1 MKLKKRVALV
11 TGGGEGIGRAIALR
25 FAKEGADITI
35 ADINFE
41 NAKKVSKE
49 ILSLGRESLAIKTD
63 VSKQKEVN
71 QTVKRTINKFK
82 KIDILVNNAGIS
94 KISPFVKTTESIWNK
109 ILDTNLKGTFF
120 CCKAVIPYMLR
131 QKSGKI
137 INLSSQ
143 SGKKGNS
150 QYAAYCASKFGII
163 GLTQSIALEFAP
175 YGININAICP
185 NIVFTTMWK
194 KQLNQY
200 AQKYNLSSEKVKD
213 FLLSKIPLGRFPKL
227 EEITNVVLF
236 LASDESSYITGQAI
250 NITGGQLLT

>member
-49 ILSLGRESLAIKTD
+49 IISLGRASLSIKTD

-71 QTVKRTINKFK
+71 QMVKRTINKFK
-82 KIDILVNNAGIS
+82 KIDILVNNVGIS
-94 KISPFVKTTESIWNK
+94 KIAPFVKTTESTWNK

-175 YGININAICP
+175 YGINVNAICP
-185 NIVFTTMWK
+185 NIIFTTMWK
-194 KQLNQY
+194 EQLNQY
-200 AQKYNLSSEKVKD
+200 AQKYNLSPEKVKD
-213 FLLSKIPLGRFPKL
+213 FLLSKIPLILNP
-227 EEITNVVLF
+227 
-236 LASDESSYITGQAI
+236 SSIHH
-250 NITGGQLLT
+250 LLK